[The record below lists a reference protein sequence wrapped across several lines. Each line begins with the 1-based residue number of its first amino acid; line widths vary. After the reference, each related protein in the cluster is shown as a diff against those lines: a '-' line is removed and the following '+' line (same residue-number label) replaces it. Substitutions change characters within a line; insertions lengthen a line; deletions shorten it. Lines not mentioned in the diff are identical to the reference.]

1 MGTYTPRRRV
11 FNEIRTSELANRRA
25 KGPSQA
31 LSDGAGFSESDGAD
45 VTHLTVE
52 TRRLRSEPL
61 SVSAIGMLQQ
71 YSGGATVH

>member
-25 KGPSQA
+25 KGTSQA
-31 LSDGAGFSESDGAD
+31 LSDGAGFSESDAAD

-52 TRRLRSEPL
+52 G
-61 SVSAIGMLQQ
+61 VYA
-71 YSGGATVH
+71 H